1 MEKKLFKIEE
11 RKKDAVLL
19 KKDMPFESPHR
30 IMWQVRDIE
39 NDVVYM
45 GYDYYKAKDF
55 FDKYDINQIRKEK
68 KKVFEE
74 WLEEFAEA

>member
-11 RKKDAVLL
+11 RKDDAVLL

-39 NDVVYM
+39 NDIVYM
-45 GYDYYKAKDF
+45 GYDYCRAKEF
-55 FDKYDINQIRKEK
+55 FAKYDINEIRKEK
-68 KKVFEE
+68 KKVFEQ